1 MLMGSMNALLLMILL
16 SSSIVQAETR
26 RIPSAAPFEIVSAPG
41 ARLKIEGDSTVRKF
55 SATGKPVTVRGKAS
69 LSPETSKSPGV
80 KAPWV
85 PIEVEFT
92 LPVMSLSSGERTLDK
107 HMHEALKA
115 EKFPVIHMMLSHFE
129 LPTGEVGQVMQVK
142 AIGVLT
148 VAGVTRPLA
157 LEPSVTIDQSK
168 VTIHGKKRVFM
179 TDFGITP
186 PVLMMGT
193 LKTRNEIDV
202 SYDVELSPLKANGA

>member
-1 MLMGSMNALLLMILL
+1 MTPPVLLMILL
-16 SSSIVQAETR
+16 SSSMGRAETHPK
-26 RIPSAAPFEIVSAPG
+26 PSAAPFEIVSAPG
-41 ARLKIEGDSTVRKF
+41 ASLKIDGDSTVRKF

-69 LSPETSKSPGV
+69 LNPETTKSSAA
-80 KAPWV
+80 KAPWI

-92 LPVMSLSSGERTLDK
+92 LPVTSLSSGERTLDK
-107 HMHEALKA
+107 HMYESLKA
-115 EKFPVIHMMLSHFE
+115 EQFPVIHMKLSHFE
-129 LPTGEVGQVMQVK
+129 VPASEAGKPLQVK
-142 AIGVLT
+142 ATGELT
-148 VAGVTRPLA
+148 VAGVTRPLE

-168 VTIHGKKRVFM
+168 VTIHGKKRVLM

-202 SYDVELSPLKANGA
+202 SYDVELSPQTANGA